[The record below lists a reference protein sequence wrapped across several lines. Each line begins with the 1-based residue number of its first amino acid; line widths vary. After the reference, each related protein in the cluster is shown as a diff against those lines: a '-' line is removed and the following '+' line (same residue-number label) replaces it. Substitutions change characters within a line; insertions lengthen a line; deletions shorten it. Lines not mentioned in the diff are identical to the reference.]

1 MRILRTIYPNL
12 TATNK
17 HNLSTKLKFQMVI
30 MFKQKKNTSTYRYLF
45 QYSLSPSRLSQCK
58 WLVIK

>member
-30 MFKQKKNTSTYRYLF
+30 MFKQKKKKYVY
-45 QYSLSPSRLSQCK
+45 
-58 WLVIK
+58 V

>member
-30 MFKQKKNTSTYRYLF
+30 MFKQKKKIRLRIGIFFNTLSLPLVYLNVNG
-45 QYSLSPSRLSQCK
+45 L
-58 WLVIK
+58 

>member
-30 MFKQKKNTSTYRYLF
+30 MFKQKKKKIRLRIGIFFNTLSLPLVYLNVNG
-45 QYSLSPSRLSQCK
+45 L
-58 WLVIK
+58 